1 MFELSNFSFQSSLA
15 GIIPF
20 ISYLA
25 VAIVAIGIFIFVYT
39 LVTPHS
45 EMKLIKANNEAAGI
59 SFGGA
64 VLGFVYPLTVAMKV
78 SDSIYDFMV
87 WAVIAMVVQIVLFL
101 AIRIPFPRLILRIEA
116 GEKSVALMLASLSIA
131 FGLVNGTCMI

>member
-1 MFELSNFSFQSSLA
+1 MFEFSNFSFQSSLA
-15 GIIPF
+15 GIVPF
-20 ISYLA
+20 LSYLA
-25 VAIVAIGIFIFVYT
+25 VAIVAMGIFIFIYT
-39 LVTPHS
+39 LATPHS
-45 EMKLIKANNEAAGI
+45 EMKLIKENNEAAGI

-64 VLGFVYPLTVAMKV
+64 VLGFTYPLTVAMTV

-87 WAVIAMVVQIVLFL
+87 WAVVAMAVQIVLFL

-116 GEKSVALMLASLSIA
+116 GEKAVAFMLAALSIA